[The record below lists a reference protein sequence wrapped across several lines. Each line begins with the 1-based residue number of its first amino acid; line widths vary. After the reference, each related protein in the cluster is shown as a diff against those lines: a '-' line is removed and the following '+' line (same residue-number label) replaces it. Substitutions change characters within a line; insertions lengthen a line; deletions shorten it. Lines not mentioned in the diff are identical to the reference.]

1 MRGQAFGAA
10 EVFKEQL
17 MALQLPRW
25 SMLQM
30 GAAFVAGSCAAPFTP
45 ALAAG
50 KDTVTRKI

>member
-1 MRGQAFGAA
+1 
-10 EVFKEQL
+10 